1 MSIRIDEND
10 ECIPGC
16 GDPALQ
22 SAGFPVILLTNQA
35 DSSVIGRNFLNL
47 NGGIVARTVINHDDI

>member
-10 ECIPGC
+10 KFIPGRD
-16 GDPALQ
+16 DPTLQ

-35 DSSVIGRNFLNL
+35 DSSVSGRNLLNL
-47 NGGIVARTVINHDDI
+47 NGGIVARAVINHDDI